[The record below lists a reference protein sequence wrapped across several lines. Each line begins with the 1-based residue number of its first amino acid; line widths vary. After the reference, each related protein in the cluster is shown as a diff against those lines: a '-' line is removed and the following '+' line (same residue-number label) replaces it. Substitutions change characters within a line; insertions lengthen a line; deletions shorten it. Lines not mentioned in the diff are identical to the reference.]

1 MCTCICTYEKVH
13 IQKKITINSCLRLC
27 ISLFCYKAEGGYSS
41 EVEQMPWDV
50 LLAMKEKEKEIL
62 QSLTKIGF
70 PGWQSIQ
77 QQNKGFPMCQGTAT
91 SEQQAFQ

>member
-1 MCTCICTYEKVH
+1 
-13 IQKKITINSCLRLC
+13 
-27 ISLFCYKAEGGYSS
+27 
-41 EVEQMPWDV
+41 MPWDV